1 MTTARAIVGWTVLSL
16 LFAVILPGNPL
27 TFTFVLVFLLACP
40 GIAISGRLGLADR
53 AFSALLLVSGSLALD
68 ALVAG
73 GLVTLHVYTGTRAIV
88 ILAALAI
95 AGAIFRR
102 PVPAVTG
109 HTITRRR
116 HRPAS
121 GGDAL
126 DFDRSMPV
134 LLVRVGHYPVYH
146 GGVCAIRSFGR
157 AGIPVHAIV
166 EDRLT
171 PAAASRYLES
181 ARVWPT
187 TGAEPAELLVEGLCR
202 IGTELGTRA
211 LAIPTDDESAVL
223 LAEHGDALRE
233 HFLYPDID
241 PVLPRRLAS
250 KENLHIMCS
259 GYGIPQPEA
268 CFPRTFEDVVA
279 FAAHARFPVVV
290 KNVAPFA
297 RLHQKAVGGT
307 TVVRDPEAL
316 IALAATFPSPRSAMF
331 QEYIPREVA
340 EDWIFQ
346 TYCDGNYNA
355 LVPFTGI
362 KLRSWP
368 PHAGVTTYARA
379 VPNEELEALSVNFCR
394 DIGYRG
400 VCDLDWRFDRRDGR
414 YKLVDFN
421 PRPGAQFELFATE
434 AGVDVVRAMHLDLTG
449 RSVPPAPVVRNS
461 IRVEHLDLP
470 SAVAYRGR
478 HEPVPDGLDVRG
490 HAAPVWVASDDP
502 LPVFVMLVR
511 VMGPALRRAATS
523 VFHRRSRTH
532 AHAGPQ
538 TARDEA
544 TTDSDPGGDADSGT
558 ETETETGAKV

>member
-1 MTTARAIVGWTVLSL
+1 MTTARAIVAWTVLSL

-27 TFTFVLVFLLACP
+27 TFALVLVFMLVCP

-53 AFSALLLVSGSLALD
+53 GFSALLLVSGSLAID

-73 GLVTLHVYTGTRAIV
+73 GLVTLHLYTTTRAV
-88 ILAALAI
+88 ALLAAIAI
-95 AGAIFRR
+95 AGALWRR
-102 PVPAVTG
+102 PIPAVTG
-109 HTITRRR
+109 QPITRRR
-116 HRPAS
+116 HAPAL
-121 GGDAL
+121 GGAL

-187 TGAEPAELLVEGLCR
+187 TGAEPVEQLVEGLCR
-202 IGTELGTRA
+202 IGAELGTRA
-211 LAIPTDDESAVL
+211 LAIPTDDESAVV
-223 LAEHGDALRE
+223 LAEHGDRLRE

-268 CFPRTFEDVVA
+268 CFPRSYEDVVA
-279 FAAHARFPVVV
+279 YAAHAQFPVVV

-307 TVVRDPEAL
+307 TVVRDAEEL
-316 IALAATFPSPRSAMF
+316 IALAGTFPSPRSAMF
-331 QEYIPREVA
+331 QEYIPRDVA

-346 TYCDGNYNA
+346 TYCDADYNA

-379 VPNEELEALSVNFCR
+379 VPNEELEALSTSFCR

-421 PRPGAQFELFATE
+421 PRPGAQFELFTTE

-449 RSVPPAPVVRNS
+449 RPVPTAPAVNGG
-461 IRVEHLDLP
+461 IRVEHLDIP
-470 SAVAYRGR
+470 SALAYRGR
-478 HEPVPDGLDVRG
+478 HEPVPDGLDIGG

-502 LPVFVMLVR
+502 LPMLVMLVR
-511 VMGPALRRAATS
+511 VIPPAVHRAVS
-523 VFHRRSRTH
+523 SLFHRRSTARSRTRTH
-532 AHAGPQ
+532 
-538 TARDEA
+538 T
-544 TTDSDPGGDADSGT
+544 
-558 ETETETGAKV
+558 

>member
-1 MTTARAIVGWTVLSL
+1 
-16 LFAVILPGNPL
+16 
-27 TFTFVLVFLLACP
+27 
-40 GIAISGRLGLADR
+40 
-53 AFSALLLVSGSLALD
+53 
-68 ALVAG
+68 
-73 GLVTLHVYTGTRAIV
+73 
-88 ILAALAI
+88 
-95 AGAIFRR
+95 
-102 PVPAVTG
+102 
-109 HTITRRR
+109 
-116 HRPAS
+116 
-121 GGDAL
+121 
-126 DFDRSMPV
+126 MPV

-187 TGAEPAELLVEGLCR
+187 TGAEPVEQLVEGLCR
-202 IGTELGTRA
+202 IGAELGTRA
-211 LAIPTDDESAVL
+211 LAIPTDDESAVV
-223 LAEHGDALRE
+223 LAEHGDRLRE

-268 CFPRTFEDVVA
+268 CFPRSYEDVVA
-279 FAAHARFPVVV
+279 YAAHAQFPVVV

-307 TVVRDPEAL
+307 TVVRDAEEL
-316 IALAATFPSPRSAMF
+316 IALAGTFPSPRSAMF
-331 QEYIPREVA
+331 QEYIPRDVA

-346 TYCDGNYNA
+346 TYCDADYNA

-379 VPNEELEALSVNFCR
+379 VPNEELEALSTSFCR

-421 PRPGAQFELFATE
+421 PRPGAQFELFTTE

-449 RSVPPAPVVRNS
+449 RPVPTAPAVNGG
-461 IRVEHLDLP
+461 IRVEHLDIP
-470 SAVAYRGR
+470 SALAYRGR
-478 HEPVPDGLDVRG
+478 HEPVPDGLDIGG

-502 LPVFVMLVR
+502 LPMLVMLVR
-511 VMGPALRRAATS
+511 VIPPAVHRAVS
-523 VFHRRSRTH
+523 SLFHRRSTARSRTRTH
-532 AHAGPQ
+532 THPHTHGGPH
-538 TARDEA
+538 DA
-544 TTDSDPGGDADSGT
+544 TTDTDADTDADTDS
-558 ETETETGAKV
+558 ETAAPV